1 MDSERAHIFSRRDIW
16 AILFLLGCM
25 LLGGAVNI
33 YHKSNKKLPPRL
45 LIETIRESKDL
56 HSVDISSGNDPILN
70 ANIKINLNTAPADS
84 LELIP
89 GIGPVYAERI
99 TGYREKHGRFKSVM
113 DLTKVSGIGPKTV
126 KEIEKYL
133 TVE

>member
-1 MDSERAHIFSRRDIW
+1 MDSERTHIFSRHDIW
-16 AILFLLGCM
+16 AILFLLACM
-25 LLGGAVNI
+25 LLGGAIMI
-33 YHKSNKKLPPRL
+33 YHKNDKKLPPRL
-45 LIETIRESKDL
+45 LIETVKRSRDIDNPGLSPKADPPK
-56 HSVDISSGNDPILN
+56 SV
-70 ANIKINLNTAPADS
+70 NIKINLNTAPADS

-99 TGYREKHGRFKSVM
+99 TGYRETHGKFKSVK
-113 DLTKVSGIGPKTV
+113 DITRVNGIGPKRL